1 MPDRTTAVTTDD
13 GSPTT
18 AAGAEGAAGP
28 PPAADTRPPGRSG
41 RKWWT
46 GLRPLVLRLHFYAGV
61 VVAPFLLVAAVT
73 GLLYAASFEAE
84 KIVYDHELRVPVGE
98 RELPVSRQ
106 IDAARAAH
114 PEGTI
119 SAVRP
124 SPEAG
129 ATTRVLL
136 SGVKGVDP
144 DHTLAVF
151 VDPYTGKVRGAL
163 EQYGSTGALP
173 LRTWIDELHRD
184 LHLGETG
191 RLYSEFAA
199 SWLWVITGGGLVLWL
214 ARRRT
219 KRRLRAIALPD
230 RAATGRRRTMS
241 FHGAVGVWAAVGL
254 FFLSATGLTWS
265 TYAGASIEDLRSAIG
280 QTTPSV
286 SATLDGR
293 EQAGGEQAGGE
304 HAGHGSMPG
313 MDMSGED
320 PSSARD
326 VGIDAV
332 LKAARAEG
340 LGNPVEIVPPA
351 DADTA
356 YVVRQIQ
363 RSWPEKQDSV
373 AVDPATGE
381 VTDVLRFEDYPVLAK
396 LTRWGIDAHTGNLF
410 GLVNQ
415 IALGALALALIFL
428 ILWGYRMWW
437 QRGSA
442 SAFGRPVPRGG
453 WQQVPP
459 YVLVPLAAAVAV
471 LGYFV
476 PLLGIPLAAFWA
488 LDIVL
493 GELAYR
499 RGLRTYR

>member
-1 MPDRTTAVTTDD
+1 MPDRPSAATTED
-13 GSPTT
+13 GPENPPT
-18 AAGAEGAAGP
+18 AAGP
-28 PPAADTRPPGRSG
+28 PPAAAPPGPG
-41 RKWWT
+41 RPGRAWWAA
-46 GLRPLVLRLHFYAGV
+46 LRPLVLRLHFYAGV
-61 VVAPFLLVAAVT
+61 LVAPFLLVAAAT
-73 GLLYAASFEAE
+73 GLLYAASFQVE
-84 KIVYDHELRVPVGE
+84 KIVYDHELSVPVGE
-98 RELPVSRQ
+98 RELPVSQQ
-106 IDAARAAH
+106 IDAARTAH

-163 EQYGSTGALP
+163 EQYGSSGALP

-184 LHLGETG
+184 LHLGQTG

-214 ARRRT
+214 ARRRA

-230 RAATGRRRTMS
+230 RTATGRRRTMS

-265 TYAGASIEDLRSAIG
+265 TYAGASIEDLRTALR

-286 SATLDGR
+286 SAALDGAER
-293 EQAGGEQAGGE
+293 ADGE
-304 HAGHGSMPG
+304 HSGHGAMPG
-313 MDMSGED
+313 MDMDGSQDGAED

-326 VGIDAV
+326 VGLDAV

-351 DADTA
+351 DAKTA
-356 YVVRQIQ
+356 YVVQQIQ

-373 AVDPATGE
+373 AIDPATGE
-381 VTDVLRFEDYPVLAK
+381 VTDVVRFADYPLLAK
-396 LTRWGIDAHTGNLF
+396 LSRWGIDAHTGSLF

-415 IALGALALALIFL
+415 IALAALALALIFL

-476 PLLGIPLAAFWA
+476 PLLGLPLAAFWA
-488 LDIVL
+488 LDVVL
-493 GELAYR
+493 GEIAYR